1 MCKMHVQQTKEQQ
14 DIENNK
20 QTLWISMYVYY
31 MCRNKNEIY
40 KKSEYKIVY
49 LMN

>member
-1 MCKMHVQQTKEQQ
+1 
-14 DIENNK
+14 
-20 QTLWISMYVYY
+20 MYVYY

-49 LMN
+49 LMNQKINSNGLKLRYM